1 VFLAL
6 QGILSSGFW
15 WQWWLSCGGRASQSG
30 GREGGKDRRKMA
42 EKNWAEMVFSQ
53 L

>member
-15 WQWWLSCGGRASQSG
+15 WLSCDGRASQSG